1 MAMKPWAVMG
11 LSRSWPQK
19 GKREAARQELA
30 AIDGWFIE
38 ECNTADL
45 QEARAL
51 LAERSRALRHMALWH
66 DMTASRVLGM
76 NDELPLGCRDPVT
89 GPGKAASAA
98 DKAASCVTRGRAV
111 ATSYPTSQRASP

>member
-11 LSRSWPQK
+11 LSRLWPQQ
-19 GKREAARQELA
+19 GKRGAARQELA

-51 LAERSRALRHMALWH
+51 LEALA
-66 DMTASRVLGM
+66 
-76 NDELPLGCRDPVT
+76 
-89 GPGKAASAA
+89 
-98 DKAASCVTRGRAV
+98 
-111 ATSYPTSQRASP
+111 